1 VRDLTK
7 AEVLA
12 LVKGGQMT
20 AEAAIEALQA
30 IDYDVD
36 AATAFVSLAEHQRAQ
51 KRLGDQI
58 DIIKDMVRLGSLEY
72 NDAIAA
78 LDSLDLEGMQRAEVS
93 LEIDILS
100 QKNIQHPSRGELDAF
115 YEEGIISVDQ
125 YKTGLGVLGYSELW
139 RERFAIQKSPTGEAV
154 TVIYRYRS
162 GQISPTQA
170 YTELERLEVPDR
182 IARELVGM
190 RVSPT
195 APVVEVETFEEEE
208 L

>member
-1 VRDLTK
+1 
-7 AEVLA
+7 
-12 LVKGGQMT
+12 M
-20 AEAAIEALQA
+20 
-30 IDYDVD
+30 
-36 AATAFVSLAEHQRAQ
+36 
-51 KRLGDQI
+51 
-58 DIIKDMVRLGSLEY
+58 
-72 NDAIAA
+72 
-78 LDSLDLEGMQRAEVS
+78 
-93 LEIDILS
+93 
-100 QKNIQHPSRGELDAF
+100 
-115 YEEGIISVDQ
+115 
-125 YKTGLGVLGYSELW
+125 GVLGYSELW

-170 YTELERLEVPDR
+170 YTELQRLEVPDR